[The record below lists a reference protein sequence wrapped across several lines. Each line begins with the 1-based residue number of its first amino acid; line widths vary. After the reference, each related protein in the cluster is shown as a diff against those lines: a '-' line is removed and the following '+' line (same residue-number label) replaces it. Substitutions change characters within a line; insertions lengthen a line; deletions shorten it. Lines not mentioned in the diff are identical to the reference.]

1 MRLAILTAVLPLA
14 TAVPSGLTYKR
25 APTNDSLQVVIL
37 DDTNRDGKV
46 DIEGSSDLGEGKNTW
61 TEASGALFLPN
72 IGDTSDRCRQL
83 HGDSDSLLD
92 CNDASDDIQRAP
104 KYLAPLRTIPIDG
117 LGTSAVGR
125 IFVSDPVARKS
136 VRIFRPN
143 ASPGAEEAQPDDWTI
158 VDNDM
163 IFSAAEL
170 AKGLQLGIDA
180 RGPRGHLVTGLD
192 TKSDSK
198 TDTPHTWDGRVTITF
213 SVTDGEMNYTDLVML
228 RVAPVVTQNHLQPVT
243 KVFTFLRVQ
252 NAEIFDGIA
261 AGVMKA
267 GINEPVQETEGLGDF
282 IQDLFET
289 MYASMPGPGGSSI
302 SLPIVL
308 PAPINTIY
316 GKGPRKVASQ
326 IRSTGVGM
334 VTDVPAPDWGQDTLD
349 SMGNLETI
357 PPYEHNGRRFP
368 AGRIVM
374 GANET
379 AGRVPRAM
387 PFLQAQEM
395 QDPILVDSTWLEVQH
410 VDEFLQFLPAKTPR
424 KWSVMVSDPLAAVK
438 ILEAAKAEGHGD
450 EPYTSHPPTGWRG
463 ASGTVNWS
471 LEYGI
476 REMSEEC
483 ARRIQGTIDM
493 LKRETG
499 ITDDE
504 IFRVPVLYIRAAKPA
519 IPSNGDFQAR
529 ALLPNAVNGIVMNDS
544 LYLAPKQWGLLNA
557 ADDWAYHLRKGDVH
571 CITNVLREIPGS
583 RAADALGSS
592 PAQRRPWHTSG
603 GLEKELWQDL
613 VAWRADNRRSHVS

>member
-14 TAVPSGLTYKR
+14 TAVPASLTYKR
-25 APTNDSLQVVIL
+25 APTINDSLQVVIL
-37 DDTNRDGKV
+37 ADTNRDGKV
-46 DIEGSSDLGEGKNTW
+46 DIEGASDLGEGKKTW
-61 TEASGALFLPN
+61 TETSGALFLPN
-72 IGDTSDRCRQL
+72 IGDTSDRCRKQ
-83 HGDSDSLLD
+83 HQDSLSLVD
-92 CNDASDDIQRAP
+92 CNDASGDMQWAP
-104 KYLAPLRTIPIDG
+104 QYLAPLRTIPIDG
-117 LGTSAVGR
+117 LGMSAVGR
-125 IFVSDPVARKS
+125 ISVSDPVARKS
-136 VRIFRPN
+136 VRIFRPVYYW
-143 ASPGAEEAQPDDWTI
+143 GEDGHGQPDWWVI

-163 IFSAAEL
+163 TFSAAEL

-192 TKSDSK
+192 TKSSK
-198 TDTPHTWDGRVTITF
+198 TDTPQTWDGRVTVTF
-213 SVTDGEMNYTDLVML
+213 SVTDRERSYTDSVML
-228 RVAPVVTQNHLQPVT
+228 RVAPVVTQNHLQPVA
-243 KVFTFLRVQ
+243 KVFTFLRGQ
-252 NAEIFDGIA
+252 NEEIFDGIA
-261 AGVMKA
+261 AAVKKA
-267 GINEPVQETEGLGDF
+267 GIDEPVQETEGVGDF

-289 MYASMPGPGGSSI
+289 MYASMPGPDGSTI
-302 SLPIVL
+302 SLPIIL
-308 PAPINTIY
+308 PAPLSTVF
-316 GKGPRKVASQ
+316 GKGSMKVASQ

-334 VTDVPAPDWGQDTLD
+334 ITDVPPGTDTDTLD

-357 PPYEHNGRRFP
+357 PPYEHNGRSFP

-387 PFLQAQEM
+387 SFVQAQEM

-424 KWSVMVSDPLAAVK
+424 KWSVMVSDPLAAVE

-463 ASGTVNWS
+463 ASGTVNS
-471 LEYGI
+471 NLDSGI
-476 REMSEEC
+476 REMNEEC

-504 IFRVPVLYIRAAKPA
+504 IFRVPVLYTKAYNPA

-529 ALLPNAVNGIVMNDS
+529 ALLPSAVNGIVMNDS
-544 LYLAPKQWGLLNA
+544 LYLAPKQWGLPNA
-557 ADDWAYHLRKGDVH
+557 AGTDTMEQAVRDAYAKAGFSVEFVDDWPFHLRKGDLH

-592 PAQRRPWHTSG
+592 LA
-603 GLEKELWQDL
+603 
-613 VAWRADNRRSHVS
+613 